1 MRVLTLAAQ
10 KGGAGKTTIATSLAV
25 AAAQEGEVVVV
36 LDLDPQGSLREWSER
51 RTATDIV
58 FRAVEAAGLADLL
71 RRIRQHGR
79 TTLVV
84 VDTPGTLDREVA
96 AVLRESEL
104 TLLPVRPSLL
114 DVTATRRTAE
124 HLDQIGRRYAFM
136 INQCQAAAMGR
147 AADAATALVEIGELC
162 PVTIGLRTDFL
173 DAMML
178 GQGVTEARAGGVA
191 AEEIRN
197 LWAWVKGRL

>member
-71 RRIRQHGR
+71 HRIRQHGR

-84 VDTPGTLDREVA
+84 VDTPARST
-96 AVLRESEL
+96 
-104 TLLPVRPSLL
+104 
-114 DVTATRRTAE
+114 
-124 HLDQIGRRYAFM
+124 GR
-136 INQCQAAAMGR
+136 
-147 AADAATALVEIGELC
+147 
-162 PVTIGLRTDFL
+162 
-173 DAMML
+173 
-178 GQGVTEARAGGVA
+178 
-191 AEEIRN
+191 
-197 LWAWVKGRL
+197 